1 MKHLHAAVLSFSL
14 LALAAC
20 TATRAQLPTG
30 VRTGLEMQAQ
40 EPVHFAVVDA
50 SPAQFYGQT
59 VLVEATVKAVCKKKQ
74 CWMQFEDGGKVG
86 VVRWDSG
93 CGQYK
98 FPEDAIGKRVLI
110 QGTLVP
116 KTAAAAGT
124 TTEAMS
130 APAGAGYDFKAS
142 SVLVIDEKKPS

>member
-1 MKHLHAAVLSFSL
+1 MKHLHAVAFSFAL
-14 LALAAC
+14 LALTAC

-40 EPVHFAVVDA
+40 EPVHFAIVDA
-50 SPAQFYGQT
+50 SPAKFYGQT
-59 VLVEATVKAVCKKKQ
+59 VLVEATVRAVCKKKQ

-110 QGTLVP
+110 QGKLVP
-116 KTAAAAGT
+116 KEAAAAQ
-124 TTEAMS
+124 AAS
-130 APAGAGYDFKAS
+130 AASAAYDFKAS
-142 SVLVIDEKKPS
+142 SVLVLDEKQPS

>member
-1 MKHLHAAVLSFSL
+1 MKHLQAVAFSFSL

-20 TATRAQLPTG
+20 TATRSELPTG
-30 VRTGLEMQAQ
+30 VRTGIEMQAQ

-50 SPAQFYGQT
+50 SPAKFYGQT

-86 VVRWDSG
+86 LVRWDSG
-93 CGQYK
+93 CGEFK

-110 QGTLVP
+110 QGKLVP
-116 KTAAAAGT
+116 KEAAG
-124 TTEAMS
+124 AKS
-130 APAGAGYDFKAS
+130 PAGEPVSAGYDFKAS
-142 SVLVIDEKKPS
+142 SVLVIDEKQPS